1 MHGREMARRLSL
13 DSRLPSAQQS
23 CLRQRPTVLVLPDW
37 AREQKAAYAKRYTYE
52 IIVIAHYSTVLN

>member
-13 DSRLPSAQQS
+13 DSRLRPSAQQG

-37 AREQKAAYAKRYTYE
+37 AREQKAAYAKRY
-52 IIVIAHYSTVLN
+52 AH